1 MFLNDTDPIEVE
13 TDASNYGI
21 GGIIYQIVEGN
32 KVPIAILSKS
42 LTASE
47 RKWMVEEKEAYA
59 IFVMLK
65 KYDYLLRG
73 RKFTVYSDHKNFI
86 FLRDSKKEKVL
97 RWRIELQSFD
107 FSVKYI
113 KGSDNVL
120 ADAFSRMCVNE
131 EEEGVKERVIN
142 AFTRSSTK
150 RNKKLEKV
158 QIPTIQYKLIGK
170 FHNSVV
176 GHRGIE
182 TTRKLM
188 KERGFS
194 WKDMKLHIE
203 TFVKRCPICQKNS
216 DSKNEST
223 LKPFTLASV
232 KPMQRI
238 SVDTIVNVGC
248 DKDGNKHIIVI
259 IDTFSRHVELY
270 KCKDLLATSAVE
282 ALVDWVCR
290 FGAPTEI
297 VSDNGS
303 QYIADL
309 TKGLMEFLKVD
320 HLPIQPYSHEEN
332 GIVERANKEIERHI
346 RNIII
351 EVKDRARWTEYLPL
365 IRRIINS
372 SVHSATGFRPSEILF
387 GNIIDLNKMILP
399 SGEDNTNK
407 HVIQMRNDE
416 ICKLAAKSQKTLD
429 AEHMAERNP
438 KKFTEFE
445 IGDYVLAIPKSGKA
459 ESKLHPKKLGP
470 YRVINRRGNV
480 YDVENC
486 ITNKQTDYHV
496 KHLQIYYFDKVN
508 TDPAKVAMMDDE
520 LYVVLKVE
528 AHTFIG
534 NKKKIKDNLELF
546 MQFEDDPEPKW
557 YGWNSSYNEVPVIQE
572 YFKNNKLSQFVLERY
587 K

>member
-1 MFLNDTDPIEVE
+1 
-13 TDASNYGI
+13 
-21 GGIIYQIVEGN
+21 
-32 KVPIAILSKS
+32 
-42 LTASE
+42 
-47 RKWMVEEKEAYA
+47 
-59 IFVMLK
+59 
-65 KYDYLLRG
+65 
-73 RKFTVYSDHKNFI
+73 
-86 FLRDSKKEKVL
+86 
-97 RWRIELQSFD
+97 
-107 FSVKYI
+107 
-113 KGSDNVL
+113 
-120 ADAFSRMCVNE
+120 
-131 EEEGVKERVIN
+131 
-142 AFTRSSTK
+142 
-150 RNKKLEKV
+150 
-158 QIPTIQYKLIGK
+158 
-170 FHNSVV
+170 
-176 GHRGIE
+176 
-182 TTRKLM
+182 M
-188 KERGFS
+188 K
-194 WKDMKLHIE
+194 
-203 TFVKRCPICQKNS
+203 
-216 DSKNEST
+216 
-223 LKPFTLASV
+223 
-232 KPMQRI
+232 
-238 SVDTIVNVGC
+238 
-248 DKDGNKHIIVI
+248 
-259 IDTFSRHVELY
+259 
-270 KCKDLLATSAVE
+270 
-282 ALVDWVCR
+282 
-290 FGAPTEI
+290 
-297 VSDNGS
+297 
-303 QYIADL
+303 
-309 TKGLMEFLKVD
+309 FLKVD

-351 EVKDRARWTEYLPL
+351 EVKDRSRWTEYLPL

-399 SGEDNTNK
+399 SGEDNVDK

-416 ICKLAAKSQKTLD
+416 ICKLAAKSQKALD

-438 KKFTEFE
+438 KEFTEFD

-496 KHLQIYYFDKVN
+496 KHLQLYYFDKVN

-534 NKKKIKDNLELF
+534 NKKKTKDNLELF